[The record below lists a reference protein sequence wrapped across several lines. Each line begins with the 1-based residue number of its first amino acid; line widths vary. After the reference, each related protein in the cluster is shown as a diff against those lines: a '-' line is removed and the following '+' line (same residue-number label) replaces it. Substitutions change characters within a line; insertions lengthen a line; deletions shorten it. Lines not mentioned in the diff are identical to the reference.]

1 MLLSVGNR
9 KKVVEEKMRI
19 HKQARKK
26 EGEKEK
32 ERKQIRL
39 RDRRDAMVGDKL
51 KGLRCRATA
60 YLTFLNRR
68 GIRVRDYLI
77 IVNKN
82 GDFFFFFFYN
92 KT

>member
-1 MLLSVGNR
+1 
-9 KKVVEEKMRI
+9 
-19 HKQARKK
+19 
-26 EGEKEK
+26 
-32 ERKQIRL
+32 
-39 RDRRDAMVGDKL
+39 MVGDKL

-82 GDFFFFFFYN
+82 GDFFFFFFIIKRRYERDSLTRIQLEIVN
-92 KT
+92 WSYCLLTTFL

>member
-19 HKQARKK
+19 HKQAKKK
-26 EGEKEK
+26 EGQKEK

-39 RDRRDAMVGDKL
+39 RDRRDVMVGDKL

-60 YLTFLNRR
+60 CLTFLNRR

-82 GDFFFFFFYN
+82 GDFFFYN